1 MISCESFM
9 TFLAFEWF
17 FSRVC
22 SLVVLQDVFV
32 SEGSVAHPTREH
44 LLPATR
50 VAVPAP
56 ASGPGRGPR
65 GRRLGLS
72 LRGGRGQAPLEVEV
86 GGGRPSQEACLAS
99 GTAKEVSLITAAAGA
114 CAAPATES

>member
-9 TFLAFEWF
+9 TFLAFKWF

-50 VAVPAP
+50 VAIPAP

-86 GGGRPSQEACLAS
+86 GGASPCQEARS
-99 GTAKEVSLITAAAGA
+99 PGTAKEVSLITAAAGA
-114 CAAPATES
+114 CASPATES